1 LGSKVAKV
9 DGVTCLSE
17 GRIDAIVAN
26 AGGEPPETSLTLNFF
41 GAVTTLEGLRPLL
54 KASSAPRAV
63 AVSSVAALQ
72 SPVSTLVEA
81 CLNMD
86 EAAAVAAGRFGH
98 AVVQCNDNC
107 FQLLSCNGGRAPT
120 DSPTVVDARR

>member
-1 LGSKVAKV
+1 LTTVEGRAALV
-9 DGVTCLSE
+9 DGVTRLSE

-26 AGGEPPETSLTLNFF
+26 AGGDPPETSLSLNFF

-72 SPVSTLVEA
+72 SPTSTLVGLFEYGRSRSGR
-81 CLNMD
+81 LR
-86 EAAAVAAGRFGH
+86 AG
-98 AVVQCNDNC
+98 V
-107 FQLLSCNGGRAPT
+107 
-120 DSPTVVDARR
+120 